1 MTHIELKMTTD
12 NGVDYTID
20 VEYEH
25 LYERSVYNYGD
36 GSGYPG
42 YDSIE
47 IKTISFKGK
56 DVTNLNWDFEKI
68 EERISELN

>member
-1 MTHIELKMTTD
+1 MIYTGLEITTD

-25 LYERSVYNYGD
+25 LFERSVYNYGD

-47 IKTISFKGK
+47 IKTIFFNGK

-68 EERISELN
+68 EERIRELN